1 MTRRRFHRCRSL
13 PGECDDVPSFCGLV
27 GFSLGSVCGP
37 AKALAPRRLRKGQRV
52 LGVCLRSWD
61 GFKTANTAGVFLQV
75 GSVPMMAV
83 SMKAFM
89 CYKHPN
95 NLRSLVSYPNVFCG
109 DGDQVIMMLVG
120 LVAWFTSCG
129 CGPRGILHVI

>member
-1 MTRRRFHRCRSL
+1 MFPASAAWLASRWALSVVL
-13 PGECDDVPSFCGLV
+13 PKRWR
-27 GFSLGSVCGP
+27 LGG
-37 AKALAPRRLRKGQRV
+37 LRKCQRV
-52 LGVCLRSWD
+52 LGVSLRSWD

-95 NLRSLVSYPNVFCG
+95 DLRSLVSYPNVFCG

-120 LVAWFTSCG
+120 LVAQFTSCG

>member
-1 MTRRRFHRCRSL
+1 MMFPASAAWLASRWALSVVL
-13 PGECDDVPSFCGLV
+13 PKRWR
-27 GFSLGSVCGP
+27 LGG
-37 AKALAPRRLRKGQRV
+37 LRKGQRV